1 MSLLHLHTQLFEM
14 MDWDEEAVEE
24 ALKRTVELSK
34 ELSSDGV
41 NVSTIKLKNSLEN
54 EYNKDIAKL
63 LLDFFQI
70 ASGFEK
76 RFEEDYEDI
85 Q

>member
-34 ELSSDGV
+34 ELSGDGI
-41 NVSTIKLKNSLEN
+41 NVSTVELKKSLEE

-70 ASGFEK
+70 ASNFEK
-76 RFEEDYEDI
+76 QIDEDDGEA
-85 Q
+85 

>member
-24 ALKRTVELSK
+24 ALTRTVELSK
-34 ELSSDGV
+34 ELSNDGI
-41 NVSTIKLKNSLEN
+41 NVSTIELKKSLEE

-70 ASGFEK
+70 ASSFEK
-76 RFEEDYEDI
+76 QMDEDDGEI
-85 Q
+85 

>member
-14 MDWDEEAVEE
+14 LDWDEEAVEE

-41 NVSTIKLKNSLEN
+41 NVSTAELKNSLEN
-54 EYNKDIAKL
+54 EYNKDVTKL

-76 RFEEDYEDI
+76 QFEEDYEDI

>member
-76 RFEEDYEDI
+76 QFEEDYEDI

>member
-1 MSLLHLHTQLFEM
+1 M

-41 NVSTIKLKNSLEN
+41 NVSTIELKKSLEE

-70 ASGFEK
+70 ASSFEK
-76 RFEEDYEDI
+76 QIDEDDGEI
-85 Q
+85 

>member
-1 MSLLHLHTQLFEM
+1 MSLLHLHTQIFEM

-41 NVSTIKLKNSLEN
+41 NVSTIELKKSLEE

-70 ASGFEK
+70 ASSFEK
-76 RFEEDYEDI
+76 QIDEDDGEI
-85 Q
+85 

>member
-1 MSLLHLHTQLFEM
+1 MSLLHLHTQLFELM
-14 MDWDEEAVEE
+14 EWDEEAVEE

-34 ELSSDGV
+34 ELSNDGV
-41 NVSTIKLKNSLEN
+41 NVSTTELKKSLEN
-54 EYNKDIAKL
+54 EYNNNIAKL

-70 ASGFEK
+70 ASSFEK
-76 RFEEDYEDI
+76 QLDEDYEDV